1 MSPDG
6 SWPGRA
12 GEWEERRAQLP
23 QRAGGL
29 GPHRSVPL
37 HPPVPPWPPLPS
49 AFTLWGLLASFPQPP
64 APAPRSPLREIQGV
78 GMQTR
83 LGTHTLP
90 FLFEAGV
97 RSLSGND
104 HPGPGCSPAPCLLP
118 SHTRQ
123 SPEAPR
129 PFGWAGENVMIWRY
143 YCLQL

>member
-97 RSLSGND
+97 RSLLGNA
-104 HPGPGCSPAPCLLP
+104 HPGPGCSLLP
-118 SHTRQ
+118 ASCPLIPGSHLRLQ
-123 SPEAPR
+123 GPL
-129 PFGWAGENVMIWRY
+129 GGAGENVMIWRY